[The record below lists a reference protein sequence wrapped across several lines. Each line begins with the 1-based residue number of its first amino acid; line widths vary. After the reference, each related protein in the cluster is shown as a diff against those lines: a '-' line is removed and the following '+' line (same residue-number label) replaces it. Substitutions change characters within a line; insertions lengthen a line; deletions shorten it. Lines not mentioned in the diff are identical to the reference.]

1 MNDTIQI
8 IVGIIFLALVYMAT
22 RYLVA
27 RKIMTAARGI
37 VRELTQRG
45 ALDPEH
51 AIGFSWSK
59 PDWLRFGLRDYRPK
73 ALEGLL
79 GAGVV
84 GRTEG
89 GLFYLAARPET
100 LDQTL
105 TQ

>member
-1 MNDTIQI
+1 MNDTLQI
-8 IVGIIFLALVYMAT
+8 IIGILFLALVYMAT

-27 RKIMTAARGI
+27 RKIMSCARGI
-37 VRELTQRG
+37 IQELKQRG
-45 ALDPEH
+45 AMDPEH
-51 AIGFSWSK
+51 AIQFSWSK
-59 PDWLRFGLRDYRPK
+59 PDWLRFGMRDYRPK

-89 GLFYLAARPET
+89 GLFYLAARPEN
-100 LDQTL
+100 LAQVL